1 VNFVTAHDGFTLADL
16 VAYERKHNE
25 ANGEGTQDGHD
36 HNFSANGGEEGQT
49 TDPVILQR
57 RARWQRA
64 LLATLFCAQGTP
76 QLLAGDELGH
86 SQHGNNNAYCQD
98 NVTTWLDWAQA
109 DEALTAFVSGLAGLR
124 RSHPALRHPCW
135 FTGEPVDGAAYPDI
149 DWRNASGTHPHGIE
163 WDIPDGHLLACVI
176 TVGERAAPAQE
187 RVMLIFHA
195 NPELTSVSLPGG
207 IWQLVMDSAQGWV
220 TAEGEPAR
228 LFTGRIDVQP
238 FTVLMLVRSL
248 TSQALP
254 AP

>member
-1 VNFVTAHDGFTLADL
+1 MVGGAT
-16 VAYERKHNE
+16 
-25 ANGEGTQDGHD
+25 GENNND
-36 HNFSANGGEEGQT
+36 GEEHNLSWNCGVEGPSD
-49 TDPVILQR
+49 DPAVRSL
-57 RARWQRA
+57 RARQQRNFI
-64 LLATLFCAQGTP
+64 ATLLFSQGVP
-76 QLLAGDELGH
+76 MLLAGDELGH
-86 SQHGNNNAYCQD
+86 SQRGNNNAYCQD
-98 NVTTWLDWAQA
+98 NATTWLNWSEA
-109 DEALTAFVSGLAGLR
+109 DQALTAFVSGLARLR
-124 RSHPALRHPCW
+124 RQHPALRHPHW
-135 FTGEPVDGAAYPDI
+135 YTGEPVGGAVCPDI
-149 DWRNASGTHPHGIE
+149 DWRNASRTHPHGIE